1 MIFQVD
7 TYTWGWEYNNICY
20 FAFQPSAGDLHLVQM
35 VAPAELPTVV
45 IAELAGQD
53 PDVQQVYINTMS

>member
-1 MIFQVD
+1 MPEN
-7 TYTWGWEYNNICY
+7 TTCY
-20 FAFQPSAGDLHLVQM
+20 FAFQPSAGDLPLVQM
-35 VAPAELPTVV
+35 VAPAELPILV